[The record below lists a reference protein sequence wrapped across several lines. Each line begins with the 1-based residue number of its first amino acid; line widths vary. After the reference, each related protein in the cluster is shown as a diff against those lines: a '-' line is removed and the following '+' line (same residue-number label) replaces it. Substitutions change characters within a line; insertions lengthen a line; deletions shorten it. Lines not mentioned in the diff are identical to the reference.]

1 MGQVQFDRRK
11 GREQIAGGPVARPSI
26 RQQGGYDMQN
36 DVGAEVGQ
44 HGGQQ
49 ATLPIQLAEEDSP
62 DAVEQ

>member
-1 MGQVQFDRRK
+1 MGQVQVRPAEGTGTDC
-11 GREQIAGGPVARPSI
+11 GGPVARSSI